1 MSENFKLST
10 VQEEYLAKKISACW
24 VQEAMLAF
32 RSGKAQV
39 LVATDVAARGLHIR
53 GLPYVVNYDFPSNL
67 EQYIHRAGRTG
78 RLAADG
84 HCYSFFTR
92 NLAALAQPLLGL
104 LQVVARNNA
113 ALMLNV

>member
-1 MSENFKLST
+1 
-10 VQEEYLAKKISACW
+10 
-24 VQEAMLAF
+24 MLAF
-32 RSGKAQV
+32 RSGNVQV

-92 NLAALAQPLLGL
+92 NLAPLAQPLLGL
-104 LQVVARNNA
+104 LQVFTCTDVARCKECKL
-113 ALMLNV
+113 ALPRTRPLRLFKHV